1 MHGTPETQSKNEF
14 PSLRQWVNSANI
26 LCVALSELSFEA
38 WPVEPDSQTVVAAL
52 SIDVPCIHCGYNL
65 RGLVPGGMCP
75 ECGHAIDEALRG
87 DLLRF
92 ANPDWLRKLRLG
104 IALQLWGI
112 GLGIILGAI
121 GGGLVAG
128 GVIGPQFIPWVQFIG
143 IAIGLWGTFALTTRE
158 PREALQDEGASVRT
172 VLRTTAC
179 LNPVAH
185 MMHICADL
193 IPDVA
198 LQVAGIVGVFL
209 GPLQNVFFLVYLRRL
224 AARVPDDKL
233 YRSSSRLIYVGAV
246 CYGLFAAAAAYMFV
260 QFNAGA
266 LPPPGAAAGGPPVLP
281 MVLTGVMGVL
291 GLVLLVLFLW
301 YVRLLS
307 KYRKV
312 LAEQVRLA
320 EGAMV

>member
-1 MHGTPETQSKNEF
+1 M
-14 PSLRQWVNSANI
+14 
-26 LCVALSELSFEA
+26 
-38 WPVEPDSQTVVAAL
+38 EPDSPTVVAAL

-112 GLGIILGAI
+112 GLGIVLGAI
-121 GGGLVAG
+121 VGGLIGA
-128 GVIGPQFIPWVQFIG
+128 GVISPEYMLWVQFVG
-143 IAIGLWGTFALTTRE
+143 IAIGLWGTFAVTTRE
-158 PREALQDEGASVRT
+158 PREALQDEGASVRMA
-172 VLRTTAC
+172 LRTTAC
-179 LNPVAH
+179 LTPVAH

-198 LQVAGIVGVFL
+198 LQVAGIVGIFV
-209 GPLQNVFFLVYLRRL
+209 GPLQNVLFLVYLRRL

-246 CYGLFAAAAAYMFV
+246 CYGLFAAAGAYMFV
-260 QFNAGA
+260 QFNAAA
-266 LPPPGAAAGGPPVLP
+266 LPPPGAAPAGPPALSIVL
-281 MVLTGVMGVL
+281 GAAMGVL